1 MVLDSIDNDEFV
13 DEFVFKN
20 THRDNVQVKVPVAA
34 TEAPMEFYF
43 VHIKVKENKIEQI
56 KQRLAKKS

>member
-1 MVLDSIDNDEFV
+1 MVLDNIVD

-43 VHIKVKENKIEQI
+43 VHIKVKEDKIEQI